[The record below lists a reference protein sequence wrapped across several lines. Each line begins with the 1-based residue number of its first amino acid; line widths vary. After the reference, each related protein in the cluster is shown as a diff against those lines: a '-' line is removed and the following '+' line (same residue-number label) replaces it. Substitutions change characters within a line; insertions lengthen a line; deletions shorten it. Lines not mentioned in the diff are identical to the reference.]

1 VLTILLSAIF
11 AGIVAVF
18 VTVAIEKWGGII
30 GGILGTLPTTI
41 IPATIGI
48 YAEAGED
55 DLATSMSLIPFG
67 MLLNALFVGSWVVY
81 PRIKPKATLGQMIT
95 VSLGFWLILAVILTS
110 TFEILLQHFSELN
123 IGIAGLLLLL
133 GLLLQP
139 FRCCLGLLQP
149 GLNGV
154 ETLRPSVTLR
164 APFRLGEQHR
174 QGQREGVCGLQ
185 QLLHRS
191 PGLLDGRCPTGCA
204 QFLFFLDLLFHALAL
219 QEVVEVLL
227 CRIQFRRGLPHRV
240 IQGFHPLTD
249 VVPLTSQ
256 LAMLLGQPLPLLCK
270 RVQAGLELGRL
281 LLVVRLVLPD
291 SHSLVVPF
299 AATGPQ
305 DPAWTGVLHA
315 VGRASG
321 VLGGHLAVPV
331 ARCP

>member
-1 VLTILLSAIF
+1 MLTILLSAIF

-133 GLLLQP
+133 GL
-139 FRCCLGLLQP
+139 GLWMTWKP
-149 GLNGV
+149 
-154 ETLRPSVTLR
+154 RPAPKGTNSVTKFVLVMR
-164 APFRLGEQHR
+164 GLAAASALGVAVYLSSLGYPIIFLTTMVALWIAQGADVPTGAAGPMMLGGSSVSVYSLIAPFALPAYGLILGSI
-174 QGQREGVCGLQ
+174 VCWFG
-185 QLLHRS
+185 
-191 PGLLDGRCPTGCA
+191 A
-204 QFLFFLDLLFHALAL
+204 
-219 QEVVEVLL
+219 
-227 CRIQFRRGLPHRV
+227 V
-240 IQGFHPLTD
+240 IS
-249 VVPLTSQ
+249 TSIPAYWW
-256 LAMLLGQPLPLLCK
+256 LSK
-270 RVQAGLELGRL
+270 RN
-281 LLVVRLVLPD
+281 D
-291 SHSLVVPF
+291 
-299 AATGPQ
+299 
-305 DPAWTGVLHA
+305 
-315 VGRASG
+315 
-321 VLGGHLAVPV
+321 
-331 ARCP
+331 AR

>member
-133 GLLLQP
+133 
-139 FRCCLGLLQP
+139 CLGLWMTWKP
-149 GLNGV
+149 
-154 ETLRPSVTLR
+154 RPAPKGTNSVTKFVLAMR
-164 APFRLGEQHR
+164 GLAAASAIGVAVYLSSLGYPIIAGLAAVFPAIFLTTMVALWIAQGADVPTGAAGPMMLGGSSVSVYSLIAPFALPAYGLILGSV
-174 QGQREGVCGLQ
+174 VCWFG
-185 QLLHRS
+185 
-191 PGLLDGRCPTGCA
+191 A
-204 QFLFFLDLLFHALAL
+204 
-219 QEVVEVLL
+219 
-227 CRIQFRRGLPHRV
+227 V
-240 IQGFHPLTD
+240 IS
-249 VVPLTSQ
+249 TSIPAYWW
-256 LAMLLGQPLPLLCK
+256 LSK
-270 RVQAGLELGRL
+270 RN
-281 LLVVRLVLPD
+281 D
-291 SHSLVVPF
+291 
-299 AATGPQ
+299 
-305 DPAWTGVLHA
+305 
-315 VGRASG
+315 
-321 VLGGHLAVPV
+321 
-331 ARCP
+331 AR